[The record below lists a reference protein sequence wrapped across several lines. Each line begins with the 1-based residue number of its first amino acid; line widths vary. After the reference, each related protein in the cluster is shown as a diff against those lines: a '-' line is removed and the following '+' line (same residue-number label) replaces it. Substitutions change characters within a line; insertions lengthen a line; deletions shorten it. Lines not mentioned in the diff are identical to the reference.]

1 MIRVQSLPPIYPP
14 RPWGSIPPETVS
26 RYRGYLAQYKFNDI
40 RLLIS
45 IDAKGAV
52 SLLTR
57 KRQPVRSFGVDER
70 LRAQFGRLRTKR
82 GKLYLLDGGVLRSGY
97 GPDLRKP
104 VVLWD
109 LLVYESQYLIGS
121 TYEER
126 YRLLSNLCINP
137 RKLETA
143 TGHETALEVGPD
155 LWLARNF
162 TGDYARRFQMTH
174 RMEEVEGLVLKDP
187 GGRLEWGAREENNG
201 GWQIRVRKA
210 SARHLM

>member
-14 RPWGSIPPETVS
+14 RPWGAIPPESVS
-26 RYRGYLAQYKFNDI
+26 RYRGYIAQYKFNDI

-45 IDAKGAV
+45 IGPDGVV
-52 SLLTR
+52 SLQTR
-57 KRQPVRSFGVDER
+57 KRQPLKSFGIDER
-70 LRAQFGRLRTKR
+70 LCRQFARLRTKR
-82 GKLYLLDGGVLRSGY
+82 GKLYLLDGGVLRSGF
-97 GPDLRKP
+97 GPEQRKA

-109 LLVYESQYLIGS
+109 LLVYESQYLLGT

-126 YRLLSNLCINP
+126 YRLLSNLCVNP
-137 RKLETA
+137 RKIEAA

-162 TGDYARRFQMTH
+162 TSDFTRRFEMT
-174 RMEEVEGLVLKDP
+174 RKMDEIEGLVLKDP
-187 GGRLEWGAREENNG
+187 RGKLEWGAREENNG
-201 GWQIRVRKA
+201 DWQIRVRKP